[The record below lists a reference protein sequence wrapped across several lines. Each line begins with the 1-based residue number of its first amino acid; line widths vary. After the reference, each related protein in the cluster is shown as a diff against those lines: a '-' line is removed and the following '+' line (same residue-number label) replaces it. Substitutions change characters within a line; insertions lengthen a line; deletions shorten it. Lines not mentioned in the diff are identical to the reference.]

1 MPRPN
6 ELGDEA
12 RSSVTE
18 LELTVITST
27 DDNDKTEQCHAQY
40 SDDQPYTSLTV
51 RDNGKA
57 NQKENQVIDS
67 DQKLKTKGGFIAQ
80 SLASSGTVRYS
91 DASDLLSTDCKRDI
105 LALYLDVDVD
115 IDIDIDDQLPEENL
129 KYINST
135 DVKILKRSDSQTA
148 QPYEHE
154 RNTYEPKLSDNK
166 EIYRALKNLRIE
178 QGSRNTNN
186 ATIPSKQSQMIS
198 KALVTQHSMIP
209 NEGFIAQPIP
219 TSRAVKQKRRDKKFS
234 KPIPDAKKEQ
244 VPSNEVRITI
254 EKSVRDVHSVSS
266 AKVCSGMN
274 QQSKMEINCGSS
286 FSTRNFVSSP
296 IKKTCISIGLKREQP
311 NDYGLE
317 INKFS
322 PKKTL
327 FR

>member
-6 ELGDEA
+6 ELGDEG

-51 RDNGKA
+51 RDNGKT

-67 DQKLKTKGGFIAQ
+67 DQKLKTKGGVISQ

-115 IDIDIDDQLPEENL
+115 VDIDIDDQLPEENL

-135 DVKILKRSDSQTA
+135 DVKIQKRSDAKTA
-148 QPYEHE
+148 QPYEHT
-154 RNTYEPKLSDNK
+154 RNTNEPKLSDNK

-186 ATIPSKQSQMIS
+186 ATIPSKPSQMIS
-198 KALVTQHSMIP
+198 KALITQHSMIP
-209 NEGFIAQPIP
+209 NEGLIAQPIP
-219 TSRAVKQKRRDKKFS
+219 TSRAVKQKRRGKKFS
-234 KPIPDAKKEQ
+234 KPITDARKEQ
-244 VPSNEVRITI
+244 VPSNEVKIPI
-254 EKSVRDVHSVSS
+254 EKNVRDQHSVSS
-266 AKVCSGMN
+266 AKLCSGMN
-274 QQSKMEINCGSS
+274 YESKLEINCGSS
-286 FSTRNFVSSP
+286 FTIKNFVSTP
-296 IKKTCISIGLKREQP
+296 IKKTCISIGAKREQP

-317 INKFS
+317 VNKFS
-322 PKKTL
+322 PNKKL